1 MKMKTFLKE
10 LRYQIRWGLP
20 VWLLWLLTTWW
31 PNNRMT
37 IKFRGF
43 LHRPF
48 FKKCGR
54 NFQMASGVMLRDT
67 QNIEI
72 GNDVYIAYYAWL
84 NGMGGVTLEDEVV
97 IGPYV
102 TISSLTHV
110 YKNGSFRF
118 GGARSAPVSIG
129 RGTWLAAHVSVS
141 AGVCIGEG
149 CLVAANSSVTKDVPD
164 RMMVGGVPAKIIC
177 ECHEGE
183 ANLVSRS
190 GWSTSP

>member
-1 MKMKTFLKE
+1 MKPFLNE
-10 LRYQIRWGLP
+10 LVYQLRWGLP

-31 PNNRMT
+31 PNNRVT
-37 IKFRGF
+37 LKVRGF

-54 NFQMASGVMLRDT
+54 NLQISSGVMLRDT

-72 GNDVYIAYYAWL
+72 GDDVIISYYAWI
-84 NGMGGVTLEDEVV
+84 NGLGGIVFEDQVL
-97 IGPYV
+97 IGPFA

-118 GGARSAPVSIG
+118 GGAKAKPVRIG
-129 RGTWLAAHVSVS
+129 KGSWLAAHVSVA

-149 CLVAANSSVTKDVPD
+149 CLIGANSAVVKDVPNG
-164 RMMVGGVPAKIIC
+164 MMAGGVPAKVIC
-177 ECHEGE
+177 ECQEQD
-183 ANLVSRS
+183 ADLYTRS
-190 GWSTSP
+190 GWNSN